1 MQRAQLVAASARL
14 GACGRQST
22 WQEALALTEEL
33 KVKAV
38 VLDLIFFNLLITVCQ
53 RAGQW
58 QKALE
63 VLKDLEGS
71 GLEPQSV
78 SYNAATSACASTL
91 QWKTALGVLA
101 KTEQQNCED
110 ALTFNAA
117 MSACEA
123 SWSRAMLLLRDMAQS
138 KLKAT
143 AFSYSIAISHCEP
156 WHLALLL
163 LADAEA
169 SHAVDP
175 VVYGAAVNACGKA
188 QERTHETKKVSS
200 F

>member
-1 MQRAQLVAASARL
+1 MERAQLLAASARL
-14 GACGRQST
+14 GACARRST
-22 WQEALALTEEL
+22 WQLALAVTEEL
-33 KVKAV
+33 KLKAV

-58 QKALE
+58 QRALE
-63 VLKDLEGS
+63 VLRGLEGS
-71 GLEPQSV
+71 ALEPQSV
-78 SYNAATSACASTL
+78 SYNAATSACASSA
-91 QWKTALGVLA
+91 QWKAALGMLA

-123 SWSRAMLLLRDMAQS
+123 SWSRAMLLLREMTRS

-143 AFSYSIAISHCEP
+143 AFSYSIAISQCTP
-156 WHLALLL
+156 WDLALLL

-175 VVYGAAVNACGKA
+175 VVYGAAMNACGKG
-188 QERTHETKKVSS
+188 QERAHETKKVW
-200 F
+200 